1 MAGIHCNQ
9 KINGF
14 KPNTTLNLG
23 HCPPTLT
30 PYLLPETLHFPI
42 DSGSIV
48 VIHPAIANTLINQ
61 YK

>member
-23 HCPPTLT
+23 QCTPTLIAD
-30 PYLLPETLHFPI
+30 LLPETLHFPI